1 MANGPQSVAF
11 DLLNSPCDG
20 TNLIEASAGTGK
32 TYAIAGL
39 FLRLLLEQDLLVN
52 EILVVTFTDAATN
65 ELKERIQRRLR
76 EALAWISGDG
86 PADPFLA
93 ALCSRQPP
101 AGHASRRLR
110 GALNDFDQASI
121 FTIHGFCQRVLRDHA
136 FESGMMFDADLVADQ
151 ERFVREIV
159 HDFWRN
165 HYRKREVSL
174 SSLTEDHQ
182 GWLDVLLADD
192 SREIFER
199 QAAQRAAREVLEYE
213 PDRLSADDRMIVTL
227 MHLDGLSVRET
238 ADLLGWSSVR
248 VKVRAHRSRQRM
260 KKIIME
266 LLEEGRKTSN
276 EGTS

>member
-1 MANGPQSVAF
+1 MNDKSVQEPSDIDIVQRVNDGDTEAF
-11 DLLNSPCDG
+11 G
-20 TNLIEASAGTGK
+20 
-32 TYAIAGL
+32 
-39 FLRLLLEQDLLVN
+39 LLVDRYGDAVGRIVARHVPS
-52 EILVVTFTDAATN
+52 ESVEEVTHDVFVSIYRSLPTFGA
-65 ELKERIQRRLR
+65 RSPFGR
-76 EALAWISGDG
+76 WISSI
-86 PADPFLA
+86 AV
-93 ALCSRQPP
+93 
-101 AGHASRRLR
+101 R
-110 GALNDFDQASI
+110 G
-121 FTIHGFCQRVLRDHA
+121 C
-136 FESGMMFDADLVADQ
+136 
-151 ERFVREIV
+151 

-199 QAAQRAAREVLEYE
+199 QAAQREAREVLEYAL
-213 PDRLSADDRMIVTL
+213 DRLSADDRMIVTL

-266 LLEEGRKTSN
+266 LIEEGRKTSD